1 MVVGV
6 AVGEVSVAVVAVVA
20 VVVSVV
26 CACSSSPSPII
37 NDAYDKDIE
46 QWLERL
52 IANE

>member
-6 AVGEVSVAVVAVVA
+6 AVGEVSVAVVA

-46 QWLERL
+46 QWLARL